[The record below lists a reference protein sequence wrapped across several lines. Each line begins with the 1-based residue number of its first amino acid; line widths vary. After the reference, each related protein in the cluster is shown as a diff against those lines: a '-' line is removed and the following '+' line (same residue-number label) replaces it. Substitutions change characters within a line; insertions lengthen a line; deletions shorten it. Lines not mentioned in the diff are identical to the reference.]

1 MTVYFEDF
9 KEIVERFEKDNNE
22 QENYLDMLRDVDWA
36 LTDFIC
42 ENKYTNRYY
51 HQKQF
56 LLDKFL
62 GKELVDWLE
71 WYLYEMPVAD
81 DRESNCSVN
90 GVGYLVKDFDS
101 FMHFAQHA
109 LCLQR
114 KPGTLPEEE
123 E

>member
-9 KEIVERFEKDNNE
+9 KEIIERFEKDNNE
-22 QENYLDMLRDVDWA
+22 QETYLDTLRDVDWA

-42 ENKYTNRYY
+42 ENKYTNLYY
-51 HQKQF
+51 QQNKF

-71 WYLYEMPVAD
+71 WYLYEMPAVD

-90 GVGYLVKDFDS
+90 GVGYLVNDFDS
-101 FMHFAQHA
+101 FMHFAQHG
-109 LCLQR
+109 LCLPR

-123 E
+123 